1 MIFKKSLARKISAV
15 FFAAAVSVSRI
26 FAVSSSK
33 VDVSADTATL
43 MAALF
48 KDPSGISNVQVSMSP
63 MGEELNASIGT
74 FKDGKDL
81 VGLDKGIV
89 MGTGDVSK
97 IFNSSSGS
105 AVALLSF
112 EGDAVETTAVANV
125 TEVASPQSITE
136 NESSTAQNDN
146 NSQGTPT
153 LTLPATGAGYYYDYT
168 VGLQFDI
175 IPKSTNM
182 DFQCVLAS
190 DAWDD
195 VRCKDVIS
203 THRGNTDVAVHLT
216 TGYTS
221 HLPQHNPSYISPG
234 LTSIMYNAGYGN
246 NDDPL
251 ATKDEFIST
260 ADEYAQELVSY
271 NGRSTVL
278 TQSVRNLTPGEVNH
292 IEIALMATADY
303 HGNTYFFVGYNDDD
317 DLIYSQ
323 DEIQNKFSDG
333 DDNTGVNGNGKGDN
347 NTENSSD
354 NDSDEDNKEP
364 EKLQEPKPEPEQPEE
379 PEIEKPELE
388 EPTISEPE
396 FEFDYE
402 PELDT
407 TVETVPEPKI
417 YHPET
422 SDNLNLSMAM
432 IPVFSSAAGL
442 ILSKRKT
449 PEN

>member
-1 MIFKKSLARKISAV
+1 MALKFGEHIDM
-15 FFAAAVSVSRI
+15 
-26 FAVSSSK
+26 SSP
-33 VDVSADTATL
+33 L
-43 MAALF
+43 ILH
-48 KDPSGISNVQVSMSP
+48 
-63 MGEELNASIGT
+63 
-74 FKDGKDL
+74 
-81 VGLDKGIV
+81 
-89 MGTGDVSK
+89 
-97 IFNSSSGS
+97 
-105 AVALLSF
+105 
-112 EGDAVETTAVANV
+112 
-125 TEVASPQSITE
+125 
-136 NESSTAQNDN
+136 
-146 NSQGTPT
+146 
-153 LTLPATGAGYYYDYT
+153 
-168 VGLQFDI
+168 
-175 IPKSTNM
+175 
-182 DFQCVLAS
+182 
-190 DAWDD
+190 DD
-195 VRCKDVIS
+195 WI
-203 THRGNTDVAVHLT
+203 
-216 TGYTS
+216 Y
-221 HLPQHNPSYISPG
+221 PG
-234 LTSIMYNAGYGN
+234 LTSIIKNAGYYG

-333 DDNTGVNGNGKGDN
+333 DDNTGVNGNGYGDN

-364 EKLQEPKPEPEQPEE
+364 EKPQEPEPEPE
-379 PEIEKPELE
+379 PET
-388 EPTISEPE
+388 EPAPEPE
-396 FEFDYE
+396 PE
-402 PELDT
+402 PE
-407 TVETVPEPKI
+407 I